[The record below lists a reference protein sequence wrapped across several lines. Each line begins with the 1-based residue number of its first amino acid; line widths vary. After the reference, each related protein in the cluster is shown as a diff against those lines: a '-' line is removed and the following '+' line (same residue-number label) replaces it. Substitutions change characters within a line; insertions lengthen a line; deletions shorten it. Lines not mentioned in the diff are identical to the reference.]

1 MAIKKRIYIC
11 CGTGIATS
19 TVIARKLNEVL
30 KQYKITA
37 DVSQYKLTEVASRVR
52 AVKPDLVISATQI
65 PGGMENVPVLLGRAF
80 LTGVNKQQ
88 LIADVVAILE
98 K

>member
-30 KQYKITA
+30 KQNQIMA
-37 DVSQYKLTEVASRVR
+37 DVSQCKLTEIASRVR

-65 PGGMENVPVLLGRAF
+65 PGGMGDVPVLLGRAF

-88 LIADVVAILE
+88 LVEDVLGIL
-98 K
+98 KK